1 MASFAPGGSGA
12 VSLNVSGT
20 GLVKT
25 QPGVLNIPILL
36 ANTEYAINL
45 PANTVS
51 FLVSTRRASRLQ
63 LSYIAGQSAAIYLTI
78 HPGSC
83 YSESDLVP
91 QSRQLFFQSTTAG
104 DTVEVL
110 YWAG

>member
-12 VSLNVSGT
+12 VTLSTAGT
-20 GLVKT
+20 GLTKT
-25 QPGVLNIPILL
+25 SPSVLNIPILV

-45 PANTVS
+45 PASTVS
-51 FLVSTRRASRLQ
+51 FLISTRQASRLQ
-63 LSYIAGQSAAIYLTI
+63 LSYIAGQSSSIYLTI

-91 QSRQLFFQSTTAG
+91 SSRQIFVQSPLVG
-104 DTVEVL
+104 ETVEVV